1 MNQADQIEI
10 VRHRRKLATNSL
22 SREKESVVEHGHHS
36 AMDHRYRIMDSQRTV
51 SSVLTDCLIQ
61 GAHLREFL
69 PGVQLVGTYARRVK
83 LVEERQVQA
92 EACDPAGSGIFVYTT
107 ECVGA
112 AE

>member
-61 GAHLREFL
+61 GAHLSQFL
-69 PGVQLVGTYARRVK
+69 EIDIL
-83 LVEERQVQA
+83 
-92 EACDPAGSGIFVYTT
+92 PAGERHNAMGDRGEWRQQPQSPWRLGT
-107 ECVGA
+107 G
-112 AE
+112 